1 MKSQTESRLMNK
13 RKNILDLLK
22 GQVVLGDGAMGTY
35 ALEKGL
41 VDGDCK
47 EELNLTRPDD
57 IASIHREYIDAG
69 AQVILSNSFGAN
81 RVKLEP
87 FGLESK
93 AGAISEAAARIARQA
108 AGANALVAGS
118 VGPIGALLR
127 PYGQL
132 TLSELRDIFKEQI
145 YGLLKG
151 GVDYLQFET
160 SSGIVEL
167 LEGLSVAREISDLPV
182 FCSMTFT
189 ADGSTALGDDIE
201 VAMRRLL
208 DSGADA
214 IGLNCNLGPKE
225 SYDLVRDRVLAG
237 NLPTDDFILTVM
249 PNAGYPNMVDGK
261 PVYPASPVYFA
272 EFAIELIELG
282 VNMLGGCCG
291 TTPKHTKAL
300 SRVLRDQRPRPKR
313 ITEKPVETVTVTPEI
328 KPPPE
333 PISTGFDDKLGKEF
347 VVTVEVDPPRGLGY
361 QKVAEKVRT
370 LKEAGVNAVNIAD
383 NPMARVR
390 MSSFALAFILR
401 NEIGIDTI
409 LHLTCRDRNLLGLQ
423 SDLIGAAAL
432 GVNAVLAL
440 TGDPS
445 KMGDFPQATSVYDVN
460 STGLV
465 KMIAELNGGKDL
477 AGNKLNAPTRFK
489 VGVALNIASS
499 DMEKEQIKFA
509 EKLEAGAN
517 FAMTQPFYDPDIW
530 LRYLDTYGAPP
541 IPVILGVLP
550 LRTYRHAKFLHNEV
564 PGITVPER
572 ILSEMK
578 AASYRSKEEET
589 STGVR
594 IAREIMARVRDTAQ
608 GVYITPPFGKYEVV
622 PMILEV

>member
-1 MKSQTESRLMNK
+1 MSKS
-13 RKNILDLLK
+13 KNILDLVKNTVALA
-22 GQVVLGDGAMGTY
+22 DGAMGTY

-41 VDGDCK
+41 IDGGCI
-47 EELNLTRPDD
+47 EELNLSRPDD
-57 IASIHREYIDAG
+57 IAAIHREYIDAG
-69 AQVILSNSFGAN
+69 AQIILTNSFGAN
-81 RVKLEP
+81 RVKLEKH
-87 FGLESK
+87 GLEDK
-93 AGAISEAAARIARQA
+93 AGELAEAAARIAREA
-108 AGANALVAGS
+108 TGDDAIVAGS

-127 PYGQL
+127 PYGRL
-132 TLSELRDIFKEQI
+132 TLNELRDIFKEQI

-189 ADGSTALGDDIE
+189 ADGVTALGDDIE

-214 IGLNCNLGPKE
+214 VGLNCNLGPKE
-225 SYDLVRDRVLAG
+225 SYDLVRDRILAG
-237 NLPTDDFILTVM
+237 NLPSGNFTLTVM
-249 PNAGYPNMVDGK
+249 PNAGYPNMIDGK
-261 PVYPASPVYFA
+261 PVYPASPVYFG
-272 EFAIELIELG
+272 EFAIELVELG
-282 VNMLGGCCG
+282 VNLLGGCCG
-291 TTPKHTKAL
+291 TTPKHIKAL
-300 SRVLRDQRPRPKR
+300 SRVLRDQKPRPKR
-313 ITEKPVETVTVTPEI
+313 IAEKPDEAVPVSIASEV

-333 PISTGFDDKLGKEF
+333 TVSTGFDEKLGDEF
-347 VVTVEVDPPRGLGY
+347 VVTVEVDPPRGLSY
-361 QKVAEKVRT
+361 RKVAEKVRT

-390 MSSFALAFILR
+390 MSSFALAYILR
-401 NEIGIDTI
+401 NEVGIDTI

-445 KMGDFPQATSVYDVN
+445 KVGDFPQATSVFDVN

-465 KMIAELNGGKDL
+465 KMIAELNSGKDL
-477 AGNKLNAPTRFK
+477 AGNELNAPTAFK

-499 DMEKEQIKFA
+499 DIEKEQGRLE
-509 EKLEAGAN
+509 EKLEAGAD

-530 LRYLDTYGAPP
+530 LRYLDRYGAPP

-572 ILSEMK
+572 IRAEMK
-578 AASYRSKEEET
+578 AASYRNKAEET

-622 PMILEV
+622 PRILEG

>member
-1 MKSQTESRLMNK
+1 MTK
-13 RKNILDLLK
+13 RNGILDQIK
-22 GQVVLGDGAMGTY
+22 NNVVLADGAMGTY
-35 ALEKGL
+35 AMEKGL
-41 VDGDCK
+41 VDGDCT
-47 EELNLTRPDD
+47 EELNLARPGD
-57 IASIHREYIDAG
+57 IAEIHSEYIRAG
-69 AQVILSNSFGAN
+69 AQTILTNSFGAN
-81 RVKLEP
+81 RVKLEQ
-87 FGLESK
+87 FGLGDK
-93 AGAISEAAARIARQA
+93 AGELSEAAARIAREA
-108 AGANALVAGS
+108 AGDDVLVAGS

-127 PYGQL
+127 PYGKL
-132 TLSELRDIFKEQI
+132 TLAELRDIFKEQI

-167 LEGLSVAREISDLPV
+167 LEGLSVARESSDLPV

-189 ADGSTALGDDIE
+189 ADGNTALGDDIE

-214 IGLNCNLGPKE
+214 VGINCNLGPKE
-225 SYDLVRDRVLAG
+225 SYDLVRDRILAG
-237 NLPTDDFILTVM
+237 NLPTDDFILTVV
-249 PNAGYPNMVDGK
+249 PNAGYPRMVEGK

-291 TTPKHTKAL
+291 TTPQHVKAL
-300 SRVLRDQRPRPKR
+300 SRVLRDPEPRPKR
-313 ITEKPVETVTVTPEI
+313 IAEKPVEPVTVTPEA
-328 KPPPE
+328 KPRPE
-333 PISTGFDDKLGKEF
+333 PVSTGFDEKLGDEF
-347 VVTVEVDPPRGLGY
+347 VVTVEVDPPRGLSY
-361 QKVAEKVRT
+361 QKVAEKVRA
-370 LKEAGVNAVNIAD
+370 LKDAGINAVNIAD

-401 NEIGIDTI
+401 NEVGIDTI

-445 KMGDFPQATSVYDVN
+445 KVGDFPQATSVFDVN

-499 DMEKEQIKFA
+499 NMEKEQGRFA
-509 EKLEAGAN
+509 EKLDAGAN

-530 LRYLDTYGAPP
+530 LRYLDRYGEPP
-541 IPVILGVLP
+541 IPIILGVLP

-572 ILSEMK
+572 IRSEMK

-594 IAREIMARVRDTAQ
+594 IAREIMARVKDSAQ

-622 PMILEV
+622 PRILEG